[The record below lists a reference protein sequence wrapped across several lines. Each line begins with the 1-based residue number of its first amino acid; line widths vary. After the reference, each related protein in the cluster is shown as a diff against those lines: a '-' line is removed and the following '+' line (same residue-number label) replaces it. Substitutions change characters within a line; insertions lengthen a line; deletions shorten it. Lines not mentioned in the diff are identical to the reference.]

1 MSEGHEDVLSPWEE
15 EQVIQELVR
24 LVESLAIERRLD
36 TCPVHKTAIVVGIRH
51 FNYKL
56 LGHYEALAREHP
68 PKSRKQIGFCSQS
81 EAVAQQSDVTFGRE
95 VA

>member
-15 EQVIQELVR
+15 EQVIQGLVR
-24 LVESLAIERRLD
+24 LVESLAIELRLG

-56 LGHYEALAREHP
+56 LGHYEAL
-68 PKSRKQIGFCSQS
+68 SRKQPSNQRKQVGFCSQS